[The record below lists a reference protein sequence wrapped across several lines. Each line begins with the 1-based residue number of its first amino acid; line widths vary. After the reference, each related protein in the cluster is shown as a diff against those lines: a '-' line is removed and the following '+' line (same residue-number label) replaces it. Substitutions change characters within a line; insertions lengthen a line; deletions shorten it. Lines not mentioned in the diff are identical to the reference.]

1 MYRNPVG
8 KPCRQ
13 LAFPYAASNQ
23 VGLPVPRMSGPG
35 AGTGT
40 GQSIG
45 SLQGTAGVLSRPALQ
60 GYTGIFAG
68 SRRSSHGH
76 EGDNQDNADIRL
88 VDLTPDTV
96 SDAKHQQRFAK
107 FKPADWAR
115 IQTILTDGN
124 WVGQGENRWRISMTD
139 GSGKPWRVVVKKTSA
154 GELLLVTYHRSN
166 IRGQARR
173 EGGSGGA

>member
-13 LAFPYAASNQ
+13 LAFPYTASNQ
-23 VGLPVPRMSGPG
+23 AGFPVPRMSGPG

-45 SLQGTAGVLSRPALQ
+45 SLQGTAGVLSQPALQ

-76 EGDNQDNADIRL
+76 EGDNQGNADIRPG
-88 VDLTPDTV
+88 DLPG
-96 SDAKHQQRFAK
+96 
-107 FKPADWAR
+107 WAR
-115 IQTILTDGN
+115 HAAAKGDAEKMRAFSQAEDSARLTA
-124 WVGQGENRWRISMTD
+124 S
-139 GSGKPWRVVVKKTSA
+139 GSFWITRNSIAAGPLTRRVPCSH
-154 GELLLVTYHRSN
+154 LR
-166 IRGQARR
+166 
-173 EGGSGGA
+173 